1 LTALRVRFAL
11 FLAASLVCGSASF
24 GEQPAGAKKPPAA
37 RKVAAPATA
46 SAATPKIDFEKY
58 TLANGLQVIL
68 HVDRKLPIVNVNQ
81 WFHVGSKNEKTG
93 RTGFA
98 HLFEHMMF
106 QGSKNTG
113 DYFVTAEQ
121 AGANLQEGGVN
132 GTTNTDRTNYF
143 ATVPS
148 GNLERILW
156 LESDRLAT
164 LADALTKEKLDNQR
178 DVVKN
183 ERRQG
188 LENTPYGRW
197 YKLTTENLHPASHPY
212 SWTVIGSHEDLTAAS
227 PDDVKDF
234 FRTYY
239 TPNNLS
245 LVIAGD
251 FDPAEAK
258 RLVEKYFGG
267 IPAGPPLDRPTLF
280 IPTLSGEK
288 IVEATDRV
296 PQERVYMTWPAPQF
310 FGNGDAELDLVS
322 LILTDGLASRLS
334 KVLVYDKQLCSSVS
348 SFSNNAEISGFFTV
362 IATARPEASLSKI
375 ERIVTEEIARLAKTG
390 PTAAELARA
399 KAKYEFGFVSGLERI
414 GGFGGKADVLN
425 QFNTYLGDPAR
436 FQDDIVRHRR
446 ASVENVRAAADRW
459 LNTRNRLLVR
469 FHPEKSGRASQ
480 AVLDRSKAPDVGADR
495 PFRAPEVQ
503 SAKLSNGMELFV
515 VERRDLPKVAV
526 TLATRAG
533 NSAAAPGKDGVAWL
547 TARIARLGTKSRK
560 ALAIEDALGD
570 LGTELDAS
578 ASREDARLELEVLKR
593 NLVPAVEILSDVAR
607 NATFPADEFER
618 EKKRHLDALSQ
629 QAKNANAIA
638 GRVRAMLAFGMDHPY
653 GRPVQGLPSTVAA
666 LTRDDLAAF
675 HAARWKPGSSV
686 LVFSGDITLA
696 EARAL
701 AEKTFGGWSGGAAPA
716 VEIPPP
722 SPAPTAGRVYLVDRQ
737 DAAQTVVTQFLP
749 APARSM
755 DDYSALSL
763 ADAVWGGGGF
773 ATRLNLNLRQEKGY
787 SYGVFSSLALFR
799 RAGFWYS
806 SGGVQTNKTKESIVE
821 FDKEL
826 RGLAGARPISE
837 AEFGAAR
844 STRVRGYAQGFE
856 ALARINGRIADLWS
870 EEIPMTELQREY
882 DEAAKATLAQAV
894 AAAQKYAKTEK
905 AGLLLVGDRAKIEA
919 GVRELKMGEIVVLD
933 AEGKVVK

>member
-1 LTALRVRFAL
+1 M
-11 FLAASLVCGSASF
+11 
-24 GEQPAGAKKPPAA
+24 
-37 RKVAAPATA
+37 
-46 SAATPKIDFEKY
+46 
-58 TLANGLQVIL
+58 IL

-81 WFHVGSKNEKTG
+81 WFHVGSKNEKPG

-132 GTTNTDRTNYF
+132 GTTNNDRTNYF

-197 YKLTTENLHPASHPY
+197 YKLTLENLHPASHPY

-227 PDDVKDF
+227 QEDVKEF

-258 RLVEKYFGG
+258 RLVEKYFGP
-267 IPAGPPLDRPTLF
+267 IPAGPPLDRPTLW
-280 IPTLSGEK
+280 IPTLTGEK
-288 IVEATDRV
+288 IVEAADRV
-296 PQERVYMTWPAPQF
+296 PQERVYMTWPVPPL

-334 KVLVYDKQLCSSVS
+334 KVLVYEKQLCSSVS
-348 SFSNNAEISGFFTV
+348 SFNNTAEISGFFTV
-362 IATARPEASLSKI
+362 IATARPGSSLSEI
-375 ERIVTEEIARLAKTG
+375 ERIVTEEIARLSKTG
-390 PTAAELARA
+390 PTPAELDRA
-399 KAKYEFGFVSGLERI
+399 KAKQEFGFLSGLERI

-425 QFNTYLGDPAR
+425 RYNTYFGDPGR
-436 FQDDIVRHRR
+436 FQEDIERHRR
-446 ASVENVRAAADRW
+446 ASAAGVRAAADHW

-469 FHPEKSGRASQ
+469 FRPEKSGRASE
-480 AVLDRSKAPDVGADR
+480 AALDRSKPPELGADR
-495 PFRAPEVQ
+495 AFRAPQVQ
-503 SAKLSNGMELFV
+503 TAKLANGMEIFV

-533 NSAAAPGKDGVAWL
+533 GSAAPKGKDGIAYL
-547 TARIARLGTKSRK
+547 TARTSLLGTKTRK
-560 ALAIEDALGD
+560 ALAIEDAMGD
-570 LGTELDAS
+570 LGTELQAS
-578 ASREDARLELEVLKR
+578 ATRDDARLEVEVLKR
-593 NLVPAVEILSDVAR
+593 NLAPAMEIFADVAR
-607 NATFPADEFER
+607 DASFPADEVER
-618 EKKRHLDALSQ
+618 EKKRHLDTLSQ
-629 QAKNANAIA
+629 QSKNANAVA
-638 GRVRAMLAFGMDHPY
+638 GRVRAMLAFGMEHPY
-653 GRPVQGLPSTVAA
+653 GRPVVGLPSTIAA
-666 LTRDDLAAF
+666 ISREDVAAF
-675 HAARWKPGSSV
+675 HASRWKPGSSA
-686 LVFSGDITLA
+686 LVFSGDITLE

-701 AEKTFGGWSGGAAPA
+701 AEKAFGGWSGGAAPA
-716 VEIPPP
+716 IAIPAP

-749 APARSM
+749 APARGTE
-755 DDYSALSL
+755 DFSALSL

-773 ATRLNLNLRQEKGY
+773 ATRLNLNLRQDKGY
-787 SYGVFSSLALFR
+787 SYGVFSTLALFR
-799 RAGFWYS
+799 GAGFWYS

-826 RGLAGARPISE
+826 KGLAGAKPISE
-837 AEFGAAR
+837 VEFASAR
-844 STRVRGYAQGFE
+844 STRTRGYAQGFE
-856 ALARINGRIADLWS
+856 ALGRINDRIADLWS
-870 EEIPMTELQREY
+870 DGIPMTEMQREY
-882 DEAAKATLAQAV
+882 DDASKATLAQAM
-894 AAAQKYAKTEK
+894 AAAQKYAKTDQ

-919 GVRELKMGEIVVLD
+919 GVKDLKMGEIVVLD
-933 AEGKVVK
+933 AEGKPVR